1 MEFNFKNRTLLLTG
15 AAGGIGREIAT
26 KFYNSGGSMVL
37 GDVDVETV
45 EAFARTLS
53 PTLDRIVCSGLDSGN
68 SDSVRKF
75 VGIARDAYGTV
86 DVVVPAAGIY
96 PESSVDST
104 TDEMWRKVM
113 SINLDGVFFLLRDVK
128 SLLTS
133 GSSVVNI
140 TSIAG
145 HKGSHSHGHYSA
157 SKGGLLSLTRTL
169 ALEWGPENIRVNAV
183 SPGIIS
189 TSMTTDLVAQ
199 RGEAL
204 LAGTPLHRYG
214 QPSEVADVILFLA
227 SDASSFVHG
236 EVIHIN
242 GGMYMAG

>member
-1 MEFNFKNRTLLLTG
+1 M
-15 AAGGIGREIAT
+15 I
-26 KFYNSGGSMVL
+26 L
-37 GDVDVETV
+37 GDMNEESVET
-45 EAFARTLS
+45 FARTLS
-53 PTLDRIVCSGLDSGN
+53 PTMERIVCASLDSGN
-68 SDSVRKF
+68 SESVRKF
-75 VGIARDAYGTV
+75 IQVAKDSFGTI

-96 PESSVDST
+96 PESLIEGTS
-104 TDEMWRKVM
+104 DELWRKVM
-113 SINLDGVFFLLRDVK
+113 SINLDGIFYLMRDVK
-128 SLLTS
+128 PLLQS

-145 HKGSHSHGHYSA
+145 HKGSQSHGHYSS
-157 SKGGLLSLTRTL
+157 SKGGVLSLTRSL
-169 ALEWGPENIRVNAV
+169 ALEWGPDNIRVNAV

-199 RGEAL
+199 RGDSL
-204 LAGTPLHRYG
+204 LASTPLHRYG

-242 GGMYMAG
+242 GGLYMAG